1 MQSYSEIES
10 HYAAQLPAERTFTSG
25 TFVLFMSVL
34 LVVLAFIPLVP
45 PSDAIEGGG
54 FTGRGVIEIALI
66 VMGLVLMGMYAKAKD
81 IPAFDFRNSSFAIIT
96 LFACWAIVSSLW
108 SPNPMLSIA
117 KAAEL
122 WSIMIAASMFVTIGC
137 RIYSQKNQL
146 ETTLAFALLSVL
158 VILIVANLFFWG
170 TPLPNT
176 GDESLPLQL
185 LGEEPPVL
193 IERPRLILAYAH
205 PLLTGDFLAL
215 SIVCLLATRMNRMLK
230 VVALPFLLWLLWMA
244 DARGPSIAIVASLIA
259 MIVLQVRRQSVR
271 AIVIT
276 LLLSVGL
283 AITMLFQD
291 KLLKPIS
298 ALLTDD
304 VYTLNSR
311 TELWARA
318 FEHIG
323 QQPIT
328 GYGYSSSRYLLMKDF
343 IWGGHAHNSFIE
355 VLLTTGLVGFILFCI
370 YLAYICRDVIT
381 TRNSLLLGVIV
392 YSVIQGMLNPLLFTP
407 GLPMFV
413 LTIAVLNARW
423 KHETSFNHREVA
435 A

>member
-1 MQSYSEIES
+1 MQSYSEIEAHIES
-10 HYAAQLPAERTFTSG
+10 QLPVERTLASGAFLLFT
-25 TFVLFMSVL
+25 SVL

-66 VMGLVLMGMYAKAKD
+66 MMGLVLMGMYAKARD
-81 IPAFDFRNSSFAIIT
+81 IPAFDFRNFSFAIIT
-96 LFACWAIVSSLW
+96 LFTCWAIVSSLW

-122 WSIMIAASMFVTIGC
+122 WSIIIAAGMFVTIGC
-137 RIYSQKNQL
+137 RIYPKENQL

-170 TPLPNT
+170 TPLPST
-176 GDESLPLQL
+176 GDESLNLQL

-215 SIVCLLATRMNRMLK
+215 SLVCLFATRMNRALK
-230 VVALPFLLWLLWMA
+230 VIAIPILLGLLWMA

-259 MIVLQVRRQSVR
+259 MIVLQVRRKSVR
-271 AIVIT
+271 VIAIT
-276 LLLSVGL
+276 LLLSLGL
-283 AITMLFQD
+283 AITMLLQD

-304 VYTLNSR
+304 VLTLNSR
-311 TELWARA
+311 TELWAKA

-323 QQPIT
+323 KQPVI
-328 GYGYSSSRYLLMKDF
+328 GYGYYSSRYLLMKDF

-355 VLLTTGLVGFILFCI
+355 VLLTTGLIGFILFCI
-370 YLAYICRDVIT
+370 YLAYVCRDVIT

-423 KHETSFNHREVA
+423 KHCEVA